1 MCDAGADALACRGSR
16 GGAVSVHCPVNC
28 RTPDGSVPC
37 GREAVVVFTAPDRA
51 IAACAEHEAKAR
63 RWASYS
69 GRHAVTER
77 RLGQEPDT
85 LF

>member
-1 MCDAGADALACRGSR
+1 VNVFC
-16 GGAVSVHCPVNC
+16 AVNR
-28 RTPDGSVPC
+28 RTAEGSVAC
-37 GREAVVVFTAPDRA
+37 GSEAVVVFTAPDRA
-51 IAACAEHEAKAR
+51 IAACTEHEAKAR

-69 GRHAVTER
+69 GRNTVTER

>member
-1 MCDAGADALACRGSR
+1 LVACGS
-16 GGAVSVHCPVNC
+16 
-28 RTPDGSVPC
+28 
-37 GREAVVVFTAPDRA
+37 EAVVVFTAPDRA

-69 GRHAVTER
+69 GRNAVTEK
-77 RLGQEPDT
+77 RLGPPADT

>member
-1 MCDAGADALACRGSR
+1 MNVFC
-16 GGAVSVHCPVNC
+16 AVNR
-28 RTPDGSVPC
+28 RTAEGSVAC
-37 GREAVVVFTAPDRA
+37 GNEAVVVFTAPDRA
-51 IAACAEHEAKAR
+51 IAACAEHEVKAR

-69 GRHAVTER
+69 GRNAVTER